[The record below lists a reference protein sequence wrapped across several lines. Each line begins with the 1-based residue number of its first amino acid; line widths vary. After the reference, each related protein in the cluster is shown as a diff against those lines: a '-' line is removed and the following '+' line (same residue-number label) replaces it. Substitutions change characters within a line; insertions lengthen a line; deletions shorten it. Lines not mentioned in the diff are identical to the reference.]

1 MSAET
6 SYATEREHVGQILSA
21 AWSDCPINWP
31 NDELAEFPTDAD
43 GNHTL
48 PTPTGDRTNPA
59 RWLEVEFDY
68 TAITRASFDADVQFD
83 GVLIIGVWVEAGV
96 GDGKLRS
103 MIDDLVAIIHD
114 GDGPGIQFFEPQP
127 ELPEYEGRDWYG
139 RQLSIPFVR
148 FQNL

>member
-1 MSAET
+1 MRRRVPGPRAGCAGGEG
-6 SYATEREHVGQILSA
+6 AAHVRGCGGRRQP
-21 AWSDCPINWP
+21 DDD
-31 NDELAEFPTDAD
+31 DED
-43 GNHTL
+43 GEGYRLFVKDDLFACRN
-48 PTPTGDRTNPA
+48 G
-59 RWLEVEFDY
+59 
-68 TAITRASFDADVQFD
+68 ASFDADVQFD

-103 MIDDLVAIIHD
+103 MIDDLVAIIHN